1 MITYPIL
8 QEKVRD
14 ELQISF
20 KTVKYFFIDFEVE
33 QVHQGQTPGR
43 AKNKKIIRKATMTIV

>member
-33 QVHQGQTPGR
+33 QVHPRWTPGG
-43 AKNKKIIRKATMTIV
+43 AKTKRIIRKATMTIV